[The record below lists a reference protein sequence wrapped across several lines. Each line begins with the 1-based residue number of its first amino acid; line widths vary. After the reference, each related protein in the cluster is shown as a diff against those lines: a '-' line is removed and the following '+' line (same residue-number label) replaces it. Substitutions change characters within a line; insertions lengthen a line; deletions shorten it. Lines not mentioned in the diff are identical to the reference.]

1 MGDFSKI
8 LKIKNIFFNENFE
21 IRSPMENIPSDS
33 SVDYF
38 PNEWLYKETIQKKIQ
53 NNPEYKSIIPFLLKF
68 SIDNFISFIPY
79 NEFIQCNKFLKF
91 KKVIEQENFC
101 ISKWKNNFLF
111 HGFSF
116 NKNQSAKIVIKSVID
131 DYFFKEKLNK
141 IFLIEGAEI
150 KGIIYQSEIKG
161 KLLNELLKRN
171 PSENDKLMI
180 IMKLISKFECYNKT
194 DYCDFELRSIFVT
207 NKEELNIIIKYYDVD
222 EQNKSTNKILFECLF
237 IVKLLFHIYCNND
250 IIIDN
255 PHSYINE
262 IIQKISENIYLP
274 DNEHKK
280 ELIEWL
286 NKINMKNKNNELLP
300 KDIDNVKCTLCNLL
314 TETDKGNNSLFQDK
328 NFSMIST
335 NLYQP
340 TLGFDPKQGDG
351 NNLQIIS
358 LVDFDDE
365 DNSIDI
371 EDNNEKNNSN
381 SSIKVDQYFTKYSSK
396 PPKFTVLLPSDNIS
410 ININSTQNQKI
421 SSISYF
427 KLIQLKKKAQEI
439 YDNAEKSFYSN
450 NFSQSSS
457 LHSECLNLRKRY
469 LGDNYIDTIISEI
482 SLGDCLFKQ
491 GYYKE
496 SVMNYLL
503 SIEKIKDLY
512 SDDNALCASLYHKIG
527 LVYDLL
533 NQYEKAL
540 ECYKLSVNLKFK
552 YFGKNNISTANTYYN
567 IAGVYES
574 LGKYT
579 ESLHYFFIT
588 LEIYLTINENKE
600 SFDCSTVYCSIAL
613 VYDKINNN
621 EDSIKYYTRAIK
633 IASKFQSLHPL
644 IAICYNNLGLIHFK
658 TLNYNLAI
666 EAFKKS
672 ISILNELKQMKIGN
686 FDAMIPMNNLAA
698 VYFKDEQFVLSHDTY
713 MKCIEEIGDSHSN
726 EVDKAT
732 VYNNIGLIQV
742 KWHKYKEGIEF
753 FDKALRIRE
762 KYFNHKSIYYYG
774 TLINKAT
781 ALMKMKQYNLS
792 ISIYDTVF
800 GILNSE
806 DIKKESKTVKEIL
819 VKIYGN
825 LGQCYLNLS
834 NKIKCLEFFE
844 KENELIMEIYG
855 EGKKH
860 TARGY
865 LHLARYYQS
874 INDKSKFRL
883 FLNKCISAAE
893 NANGSRSLNASMFSQ
908 NGSMIVNVEKLKEE
922 IQNVE

>member
-8 LKIKNIFFNENFE
+8 LKIKNIFLNENLE
-21 IRSPMENIPSDS
+21 IKSQLGDLPSDS

-38 PNEWLYKETIQKKIQ
+38 PNEMLYNEMIQKKMQ

-79 NEFIQCNKFLKF
+79 KEFLQCNKYLKF
-91 KKVIEQENFC
+91 KKVIEQENFYV
-101 ISKWKNNFLF
+101 SKWKNNFLF

-116 NKNQSAKIVIKSVID
+116 NKNISAKIVIQSVID
-131 DYFFKEKLNK
+131 DFFFKEKLNK

-150 KGIIYQSEIKG
+150 KGIIYQNEIKG
-161 KLLNELLKRN
+161 KLLTELLKRN
-171 PSENDKLMI
+171 LSENDKLMI
-180 IMKLISKFECYNKT
+180 IMKLISKYECYNQS

-207 NKEELNIIIKYYDVD
+207 NKEELNIIIKYYEV
-222 EQNKSTNKILFECLF
+222 NKQEKIINKTLMECLF
-237 IVKLLFHIYCNND
+237 IVKLLFYVYFNND
-250 IIIDN
+250 IKIDN
-255 PHSYINE
+255 PFTYIND
-262 IIQKISENIYLP
+262 IIQKINENRCLP
-274 DNEHKK
+274 NNEHKK

-286 NKINMKNKNNELLP
+286 NKVNNKKDELLP
-300 KDIDNVKCTLCNLL
+300 DDIDNVKCIFCNLL
-314 TETDKGNNSLFQDK
+314 ATTDKANNSLFHDK
-328 NFSMIST
+328 NFTMIST

-340 TLGFDPKQGDG
+340 NLGFDPKSDG

-365 DNSIDI
+365 DNSIDT
-371 EDNNEKNNSN
+371 EENNKKNNSN
-381 SSIKVDQYFTKYSSK
+381 SSIKIDEYFTKYSSK
-396 PPKFTVLLPSDNIS
+396 PPKFTVLLPSENIS
-410 ININSTQNQKI
+410 VNIISTNKQNQKT
-421 SSISYF
+421 SPISYF
-427 KLIQLKKKAQEI
+427 KLIKIKKKAQTL
-439 YDNAEKSFYSN
+439 YDNAEQNFYSHN
-450 NFSQSSS
+450 YPESSS
-457 LHSECLNLRKRY
+457 LHSECLSLRKQY
-469 LGDNYIDTIISEI
+469 LGNNHIDTIISEI
-482 SLGDCLFKQ
+482 SLGDCFFKQ
-491 GYYKE
+491 GQYNE
-496 SVMNYLL
+496 SLIHYLL
-503 SIEKIKDLY
+503 SLDKIKEIY
-512 SDDNALCASLYHKIG
+512 SDDNTLSASLYHKIG

-540 ECYKLSVNLKFK
+540 ECYKFSVNLKIK
-552 YFGKNNISTANTYYN
+552 YFGKNNITTANTYYN
-567 IAGVYES
+567 IAGVYET

-579 ESLHYFFIT
+579 QSLHFFFIT
-588 LEIYLTINENKE
+588 LEIYLEINKNKE

-621 EDSIKYYTRAIK
+621 EESIKYYTRAIK
-633 IASKFQSLHPL
+633 ISSKFQSLHPL
-644 IAICYNNLGLIHFK
+644 IATCYNNLGLIHFK
-658 TLNYNLAI
+658 TLNYNSAI

-672 ISILNELKQMKIGN
+672 ILILNELKQMKIGN

-713 MKCIEEIGDSHSN
+713 MKCIEEIGDSNKN

-742 KWHKYKEGIEF
+742 KWHKYKEGVEF
-753 FDKALRIRE
+753 FDKALLIRE
-762 KYFNHKSIYYYG
+762 KYFNQKSIYYYG

-792 ISIYDTVF
+792 ISIYEAVF
-800 GILNSE
+800 AILNSE
-806 DIKKESKTVKEIL
+806 DIKTEPQTIKEIL

-825 LGQCYLNLS
+825 IGQCYLHLS
-834 NKIKCLEFFE
+834 NKKKSLEFFE
-844 KENELIMEIYG
+844 KENELIMEVYG

-874 INDKSKFRL
+874 INDKARFKL